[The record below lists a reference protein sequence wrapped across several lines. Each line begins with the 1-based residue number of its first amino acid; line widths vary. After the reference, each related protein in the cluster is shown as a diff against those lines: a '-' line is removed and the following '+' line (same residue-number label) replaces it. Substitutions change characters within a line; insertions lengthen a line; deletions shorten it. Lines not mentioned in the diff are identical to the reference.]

1 MREGSPG
8 FLSVGRDLFHHLR
21 IDGVIRSVVIID
33 KQLTLRLRQSQLLIE
48 FPVFLK
54 GPQRSVVK
62 IIDLRSRV
70 KQVFKFLPL
79 RVRTGQPVR
88 SEAAK
93 KPRQNQSEQ
102 PHKGGCIPPGE
113 NGSSRG
119 PFPDSRHACERQKQ
133 QSHLTAQA
141 EGDPEQECGGQT
153 AEPEGDGALALP
165 FPYSQ
170 EGKNGGRRQQPGRNR
185 ILDEHQMIQETGRDQ
200 QCFQQIQAQLFQ
212 RFAHGKGSGRPRREA
227 RLPDRLR
234 FPVSA
239 GNHLHSARSRRS
251 AHSVQAPLQDQEDA
265 SRLAEPEK
273 GAEHRNAGKHPVQP
287 GKQSGQ
293 GPQKLGGQRL
303 RLSRV
308 NAGKDVPDQHIV
320 V

>member
-93 KPRQNQSEQ
+93 KPRQNQSEH

-141 EGDPEQECGGQT
+141 EGDPEQQCGGQT
-153 AEPEGDGALALP
+153 AEPEGSGALSLP

-170 EGKNGGRRQQPGRNR
+170 AGKNGGRRQQPGRHR
-185 ILDEHQMIQETGRDQ
+185 ILDKHQMVQQTGRDQ
-200 QCFQQIQAQLFQ
+200 QGFQQTQAQLFQ
-212 RFAHGKGSGRPRREA
+212 RSAHGRGSGC
-227 RLPDRLR
+227 PD
-234 FPVSA
+234 F
-239 GNHLHSARSRRS
+239 ARSRRS

-287 GKQSGQ
+287 GKQGGQ